1 MARRYGVTDPIST
14 AHPSASDK
22 ASTRRLAAFA
32 RDNGLHETAEGV
44 ERRLRALAKLGS
56 FVHQWGVLV
65 SGEAGMAEAAKVPA
79 FGAAKAGMAR
89 PSIDA
94 TPAADGGDEAGST
107 PLLSGDSKQVPS

>member
-1 MARRYGVTDPIST
+1 MSFTVTEPHNAVATTVKVLPSPRPGALRLEVTVQATSPT
-14 AHPSASDK
+14 A
-22 ASTRRLAAFA
+22 TAA
-32 RDNGLHETAEGV
+32 TAGT
-44 ERRLRALAKLGS
+44 
-56 FVHQWGVLV
+56 
-65 SGEAGMAEAAKVPA
+65 AGMAEAAKVPA